1 MNNKQ
6 INLPNLFAESKTL
19 ITLVITASLAAV
31 FVILIEDT
39 FGVAAAIFGSIALIL
54 AAHILN
60 NAAKMRIDTYKK
72 DINQPYEPNK
82 SNQSNQSNQSHQSN
96 QSNQSVKPNNN
107 NFN

>member
-1 MNNKQ
+1 MDNKQ
-6 INLPNLFAESKTL
+6 INLPNLFAESKRL

-39 FGVAAAIFGSIALIL
+39 FGVAATIFGSIALIL

-60 NAAKMRIDTYKK
+60 NAAKTRIDPYKK
-72 DINQPYEPNK
+72 DINQP
-82 SNQSNQSNQSHQSN
+82 NQRNQSNQSHQSN
-96 QSNQSVKPNNN
+96 QSNRQNNS

>member
-6 INLPNLFAESKTL
+6 INLPNLFAEAKTL

-60 NAAKMRIDTYKK
+60 NAAKLRMDPFKK
-72 DINQPYEPNK
+72 DIN
-82 SNQSNQSNQSHQSN
+82 QSN

-107 NFN
+107 FN

>member
-60 NAAKMRIDTYKK
+60 NAAKTRIDPYKN
-72 DINQPYEPNK
+72 DINQP
-82 SNQSNQSNQSHQSN
+82 SQRNQSNQTNQTN
-96 QSNQSVKPNNN
+96 KPNNN

>member
-60 NAAKMRIDTYKK
+60 NAAKLRMDPFKK
-72 DINQPYEPNK
+72 DI
-82 SNQSNQSNQSHQSN
+82 N

-107 NFN
+107 FN

>member
-1 MNNKQ
+1 VNNKQ

-72 DINQPYEPNK
+72 DINQPYESNK
-82 SNQSNQSNQSHQSN
+82 SNQFNKSNQSN

>member
-60 NAAKMRIDTYKK
+60 NAAKTRIDTYKK
-72 DINQPYEPNK
+72 DINQP
-82 SNQSNQSNQSHQSN
+82 SQRNQSNQTYQTNQTN
-96 QSNQSVKPNNN
+96 QTNKPNNN

>member
-39 FGVAAAIFGSIALIL
+39 FGIAAAIFGSIALIL

-82 SNQSNQSNQSHQSN
+82 SNQFNKAN